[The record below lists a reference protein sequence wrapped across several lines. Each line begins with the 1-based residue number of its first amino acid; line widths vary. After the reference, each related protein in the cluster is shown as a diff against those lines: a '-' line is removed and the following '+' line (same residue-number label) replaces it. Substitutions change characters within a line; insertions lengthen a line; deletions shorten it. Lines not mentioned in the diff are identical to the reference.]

1 MKSQIGQWGN
11 SLAIRIPKYVVE
23 ALELKPNDAVE
34 CTVES
39 GKLVVQRVQNL
50 SELSLDEL
58 LAGVT
63 EPPEPEVDWGKPM
76 GNEVWWF
83 ILGCSQEN

>member
-39 GKLVVQRVQNL
+39 GKLVVQRIQHL
-50 SELSLDEL
+50 PELSLDEL
-58 LAGVT
+58 LAAVT

-76 GNEVWWF
+76 GDEVW
-83 ILGCSQEN
+83 